1 MFNFFSKIKKTLF
14 IYHNL
19 REMDDR
25 CAVANRLIN
34 EIIVFVEND
43 NSSEAKRHLE
53 NLKRVINLWR
63 RKYFRKT

>member
-1 MFNFFSKIKKTLF
+1 MLNFFSKIKKTLF

-63 RKYFRKT
+63 RKYLW

>member
-1 MFNFFSKIKKTLF
+1 M
-14 IYHNL
+14 H
-19 REMDDR
+19 EMDDR

-53 NLKRVINLWR
+53 NLKRVINFWR
-63 RKYFRKT
+63 RKYLW

>member
-1 MFNFFSKIKKTLF
+1 MCNFFNKIKKTLF

-43 NSSEAKRHLE
+43 NSSEVKRRLE
-53 NLKRVINLWR
+53 NLKHVINLWR
-63 RKYFRKT
+63 RIYLW

>member
-19 REMDDR
+19 HEMDDR

-53 NLKRVINLWR
+53 NLKHVINLWR
-63 RKYFRKT
+63 RKYLW

>member
-1 MFNFFSKIKKTLF
+1 M
-14 IYHNL
+14 

-53 NLKRVINLWR
+53 NLKHVINLWR
-63 RKYFRKT
+63 RKYLW

>member
-43 NSSEAKRHLE
+43 NCCDAKSHLE
-53 NLKRVINLWR
+53 NL
-63 RKYFRKT
+63 

>member
-1 MFNFFSKIKKTLF
+1 MFNFFNKIKKTLF

-25 CAVANRLIN
+25 CTVANRLIN

-53 NLKRVINLWR
+53 NLKRVINFWR
-63 RKYFRKT
+63 RKYLW

>member
-63 RKYFRKT
+63 RKYLW

>member
-1 MFNFFSKIKKTLF
+1 M
-14 IYHNL
+14 

-43 NSSEAKRHLE
+43 NSSEVKRRLE
-53 NLKRVINLWR
+53 NLKHVINLWR
-63 RKYFRKT
+63 RIYLW

>member
-1 MFNFFSKIKKTLF
+1 MLNFFSKIKKTLF

-19 REMDDR
+19 CEMDDR

-53 NLKRVINLWR
+53 NLKHVINLWR
-63 RKYFRKT
+63 RKYLW

>member
-53 NLKRVINLWR
+53 NLKRIINLWR
-63 RKYFRKT
+63 RKYLW

>member
-1 MFNFFSKIKKTLF
+1 M
-14 IYHNL
+14 

-43 NSSEAKRHLE
+43 NSSETKRRLE

-63 RKYFRKT
+63 RIYLW

>member
-14 IYHNL
+14 IYYNL

-43 NSSEAKRHLE
+43 NSSETKRRLE

-63 RKYFRKT
+63 RIYLW

>member
-1 MFNFFSKIKKTLF
+1 MFNFFKKIKKTLF

-25 CAVANRLIN
+25 CAIANRLIN

-43 NSSEAKRHLE
+43 NSSEVKRCLE
-53 NLKRVINLWR
+53 NLKHVINLWR
-63 RKYFRKT
+63 RIYLW

>member
-1 MFNFFSKIKKTLF
+1 M
-14 IYHNL
+14 

-25 CAVANRLIN
+25 CAIANRLIN

-43 NSSEAKRHLE
+43 NSSESKRRLE

-63 RKYFRKT
+63 RIYLW

>member
-1 MFNFFSKIKKTLF
+1 MLNFFSKIKKTLF

-53 NLKRVINLWR
+53 NLKRVINVWR
-63 RKYFRKT
+63 RKYLW

>member
-1 MFNFFSKIKKTLF
+1 M
-14 IYHNL
+14 

-43 NSSEAKRHLE
+43 DSSEVKRRLE

-63 RKYFRKT
+63 RIYLW

>member
-1 MFNFFSKIKKTLF
+1 MLNFFNKIKKTLF

-53 NLKRVINLWR
+53 NLKHVINFWR
-63 RKYFRKT
+63 RKYLW

>member
-1 MFNFFSKIKKTLF
+1 MC
-14 IYHNL
+14 
-19 REMDDR
+19 EMDDR

-53 NLKRVINLWR
+53 NLKHVINLWR
-63 RKYFRKT
+63 RKYLW

>member
-1 MFNFFSKIKKTLF
+1 MFKFFNKIKKTLF

-43 NSSEAKRHLE
+43 NSSEVKRRLE
-53 NLKRVINLWR
+53 NLKHVINLWR
-63 RKYFRKT
+63 KIYLW

>member
-1 MFNFFSKIKKTLF
+1 MFNFFNKIKKTLF

-34 EIIVFVEND
+34 EIIVFLEND
-43 NSSEAKRHLE
+43 NSSEVKRRLE
-53 NLKRVINLWR
+53 NLKHVINLWR
-63 RKYFRKT
+63 RIYLW

>member
-1 MFNFFSKIKKTLF
+1 M
-14 IYHNL
+14 

-43 NSSEAKRHLE
+43 NSSDAKRRLE

-63 RKYFRKT
+63 RIYLW

>member
-1 MFNFFSKIKKTLF
+1 M
-14 IYHNL
+14 

-43 NSSEAKRHLE
+43 NSSEAKRRLE

-63 RKYFRKT
+63 RKYLW

>member
-1 MFNFFSKIKKTLF
+1 MFNFFNKIKKTLF

-34 EIIVFVEND
+34 EIIIFVEND
-43 NSSEAKRHLE
+43 NPSEVKRHLE
-53 NLKRVINLWR
+53 NLKHIINLWR
-63 RKYFRKT
+63 RIYLW

>member
-1 MFNFFSKIKKTLF
+1 M
-14 IYHNL
+14 

-43 NSSEAKRHLE
+43 NSSEVKRRLE

-63 RKYFRKT
+63 RIYLW

>member
-14 IYHNL
+14 IYHHL

-25 CAVANRLIN
+25 CTVANRLIN

-53 NLKRVINLWR
+53 NLKHIINLWR
-63 RKYFRKT
+63 RKYLW

>member
-25 CAVANRLIN
+25 CTVANRLIN

-63 RKYFRKT
+63 RKYLW

>member
-1 MFNFFSKIKKTLF
+1 MFKFFIKIKKTLF

-43 NSSEAKRHLE
+43 NSSEVKRRLE
-53 NLKRVINLWR
+53 NLKHVINLWR
-63 RKYFRKT
+63 RIYLW

>member
-1 MFNFFSKIKKTLF
+1 M
-14 IYHNL
+14 

-43 NSSEAKRHLE
+43 NSSETKRRLE
-53 NLKRVINLWR
+53 NLKHVINLWR
-63 RKYFRKT
+63 RIYLW

>member
-1 MFNFFSKIKKTLF
+1 MFNFINKIKKTLF

-25 CAVANRLIN
+25 CTVANKLIN

-43 NSSEAKRHLE
+43 NPSEVKRRLE

-63 RKYFRKT
+63 RIYLW

>member
-53 NLKRVINLWR
+53 NLKNVINLWR
-63 RKYFRKT
+63 RKYLW

>member
-1 MFNFFSKIKKTLF
+1 MCNFFSKIKKTLF

-53 NLKRVINLWR
+53 KLKNVINLWR
-63 RKYFRKT
+63 RIYLW

>member
-1 MFNFFSKIKKTLF
+1 MFNFFNKIKKTLF

-63 RKYFRKT
+63 RKYLW

>member
-1 MFNFFSKIKKTLF
+1 MFKFFNKIKKTLF

-25 CAVANRLIN
+25 CAIANRLIN

-43 NSSEAKRHLE
+43 NSSEVKRRLE
-53 NLKRVINLWR
+53 NLKHVINLWR
-63 RKYFRKT
+63 RIYLW

>member
-1 MFNFFSKIKKTLF
+1 M
-14 IYHNL
+14 

-34 EIIVFVEND
+34 EIIVFVEIN

-63 RKYFRKT
+63 RKYLW